1 MTCGQKPT
9 FFRLLLYIFNLFIII
24 VKRKKW
30 AKWALSPQTLENTGF
45 SWPNRGFKSGQK
57 VGKWPFFRPKTLIGG
72 IKIRPKS
79 LSAHVFPGKAHF
91 SKPKSGQKIEQFFTS
106 KYGLRFGSL
115 PARRDRRSC
124 QEVCENGHP
133 PRRFFAGLHTLSG
146 RNSPLYSYADCSGAS
161 QNTSYSFCRYQSS
174 TSTPISFSL
183 CVQSQT
189 SSEIS
194 IS

>member
-1 MTCGQKPT
+1 MA
-9 FFRLLLYIFNLFIII
+9 IF
-24 VKRKKW
+24 
-30 AKWALSPQTLENTGF
+30 SSENAY
-45 SWPNRGFKSGQK
+45 R
-57 VGKWPFFRPKTLIGG
+57 G

-106 KYGLRFGSL
+106 KYGRFACPSAQYGLRFGSL

-146 RNSPLYSYADCSGAS
+146 RNSPLCSYANCSGQAKTPPILFVG
-161 QNTSYSFCRYQSS
+161 TSPLHPHQSLSACACRARHRPKYPFHSG
-174 TSTPISFSL
+174 
-183 CVQSQT
+183 
-189 SSEIS
+189 
-194 IS
+194 

>member
-1 MTCGQKPT
+1 MA
-9 FFRLLLYIFNLFIII
+9 IF
-24 VKRKKW
+24 
-30 AKWALSPQTLENTGF
+30 SSENAY
-45 SWPNRGFKSGQK
+45 R
-57 VGKWPFFRPKTLIGG
+57 G

-106 KYGLRFGSL
+106 KYGRFACPSAQYGLRFGSL

-146 RNSPLYSYADCSGAS
+146 RNSPLCSYANCSGAS